1 MSTHTLDPA
10 SRARSIA
17 ARVADPEIPVISIED
32 LGILREVTVDEE
44 GRVEVIITPTYSGCP
59 AMNEIASDVR
69 SELAA
74 EGFANA
80 SVKLVLAPAW
90 NTDMITERGRRA
102 LHDFGIAPPGP
113 RGTGPVPVLL
123 STRRP
128 TPQRRPKCP
137 QCGSEDTHEISRFGS
152 TSCKALHRC
161 GDCQEPFDYF
171 KAL

>member
-1 MSTHTLDPA
+1 M
-10 SRARSIA
+10 
-17 ARVADPEIPVISIED
+17 ISIED

-44 GRVEVIITPTYSGCP
+44 GRVEVTITPTYSGCP

-113 RGTGPVPVLL
+113 RGAGPVPVTL

-128 TPQRRPKCP
+128 TIQVGMPTEVLTRPKCP
-137 QCGSEDTHEISRFGS
+137 QCGSAATHEISRFGS

-161 GDCQEPFDYF
+161 EYCLEPFDYF